1 MSTEPGARARPRTTA
16 SLWCLPFFL
25 LLTAFGGGPNR
36 VLVDLPSPD
45 GRHHVEVRECPQGGA
60 FGWSKETQAA
70 VLEAGRAGTCLSSA
84 NTLARFT
91 VYAPESQ
98 LELEW
103 ISNARLRAWHPAF
116 APSGGPRSASRMPNS
131 PVEVVFAPK

>member
-1 MSTEPGARARPRTTA
+1 MSTEPGVPARPKMTVP
-16 SLWCLPFFL
+16 LWCLPVFL
-25 LLTAFGGGPNR
+25 LLTAFGGGPDR
-36 VLVDLPSPD
+36 ILVDLPSPD

-60 FGWSKETQAA
+60 FGWSKETQAF
-70 VLEAGRAGTCLSSA
+70 VLEAGRTGACRSA
-84 NTLARFT
+84 TNALVQFT

-103 ISNARLRAWHPAF
+103 LSNARLRAWHPAF
-116 APSGGPRSASRMPNS
+116 APSGGPRSAGRMPNS